1 MFRVAFLRH
10 HKKARDKN
18 LECCR
23 CVFQQ
28 MKDHKTQLR
37 AQFNEDAVKR
47 KAEKKIKGLNEI
59 RSDDLRDTC
68 CATKVSHESIRSPQ
82 LR

>member
-1 MFRVAFLRH
+1 MFRVAFFWH
-10 HKKARDKN
+10 HKKTGDKN

-28 MKDHKTQLR
+28 MKDHKTQLCT
-37 AQFNEDAVKR
+37 QFNEDAVKR
-47 KAEKKIKGLNEI
+47 KAKKKKGLNEI
-59 RSDDLRDTC
+59 PSYDLRDTC
-68 CATKVSHESIRSPQ
+68 CATKVSHESIRSSQ